1 MRLREIF
8 QTRSDDCQ
16 VTWENVSGESSARTL
31 FFNRKRPAERSFL
44 SIRLHF
50 STLFVGFIFNKVLI
64 TIFLCVLIPYL
75 FFHTFLLVE

>member
-31 FFNRKRPAERSFL
+31 FFNRKSPTERSSL

-64 TIFLCVLIPYL
+64 TIFLCALNSYL